1 MPRKSVKKGGA
12 FAYADQFNFPLSP
25 CYKPKGQ
32 PEIPRAGWHAGGG
45 GPSCDAEPS
54 VSQMGVI
61 DKPLCNEPTGSEQ
74 AWDNRFGP
82 MKGGDNNESG
92 NNNNKMKKLNESF
105 SMQNNKQNFLMN
117 LQKHISENTE
127 KKPMVFSMKGE
138 KNGVEHK
145 ITVIYS
151 PEKEE
156 KKFLMVVNKNNNN
169 TSFCERNSVNS
180 IMNKVKD
187 YKITKLTKSRS
198 NNVNKA
204 VENVVEMVNNTIKNN
219 SGNSRNNSGNNK

>member
-45 GPSCDAEPS
+45 APGCDAEPS
-54 VSQMGVI
+54 VSQMGIV
-61 DKPLCNEPTGSEQ
+61 DKPLCKELTGSEQ
-74 AWDNRFGP
+74 AWDNRYGP

-92 NNNNKMKKLNESF
+92 NNNNNNNMKKLNESF
-105 SMQNNKQNFLMN
+105 SMSNNKQNFLAE
-117 LQKHISENTE
+117 LQKHVSENTE
-127 KKPMVFSMKGE
+127 KKPMVFSLKGD
-138 KNGVEHK
+138 KNGNEHK
-145 ITVIYS
+145 ITVIYN
-151 PEKEE
+151 PESAD

-169 TSFCERNSVNS
+169 TTFCERNSINA
-180 IMNKVKD
+180 IINKVKD

-198 NNVNKA
+198 NNVNNS
-204 VENVVEMVNNTIKNN
+204 VRNVVEMINNTIKKNN
-219 SGNSRNNSGNNK
+219 SNNNSSNNK